1 MKRAVIMVVAL
12 LFMIASGAKAA
23 DLKIAYVDLN
33 KALNESDEGKKAVKT
48 LEEIVKVKKAA
59 IDEQQQDL
67 RKLEEELAKQESI
80 LNPDALK
87 AKHDDFE
94 RLKRDFQR
102 MIKDSE
108 DEVEKKRADFMD
120 RIVKE
125 ITATIRKTGE
135 EEGYSVIFEK
145 NEAGMIYSSGK
156 LDLTDKII
164 KKYNEAS
171 KAEKKSDKQ

>member
-1 MKRAVIMVVAL
+1 MKRAVFMAVAL
-12 LFMIASGAKAA
+12 FFMFTLGAKAA

-33 KALNESDEGKKAVKT
+33 KALNESDEGKKAVKA
-48 LEEIVKVKKAA
+48 LEEMVRVKKTA
-59 IDEQQQDL
+59 IDEQQQGL

-87 AKHDDFE
+87 VKRDDFE

-108 DEVEKKRADFMD
+108 DEVEKKRTDFMD

-125 ITATIRKTGE
+125 ITAMIRKTGE
-135 EEGYSVIFEK
+135 EEGYSVIFER